1 MLTPSLI
8 LQQLGDSL
16 GKGAFAQVFR
26 GYLWLRMTLL
36 RLSYLHCPGAL
47 NWTTG
52 ETVAIK
58 QIQLSTIAKGDLGEI
73 MVRVYLIQS
82 EHRTDCHYPLFYSL
96 RSIC

>member
-1 MLTPSLI
+1 
-8 LQQLGDSL
+8 
-16 GKGAFAQVFR
+16 
-26 GYLWLRMTLL
+26 MTLR
-36 RLSYLHCPGAL
+36 RLSYRHCPGAL

-73 MVRVYLIQS
+73 MVRAYLIRS
-82 EHRTDCHYPLFYSL
+82 EHRADYHYTLYYSL

>member
-1 MLTPSLI
+1 
-8 LQQLGDSL
+8 
-16 GKGAFAQVFR
+16 
-26 GYLWLRMTLL
+26 MTLH

-58 QIQLSTIAKGDLGEI
+58 QIQLSTIARGDLGEI
-73 MVRVYLIQS
+73 MVRFYLIQT
-82 EHRTDCHYPLFYSL
+82 EHRTDYNYALYYSL